1 MYGLIRVGER
11 SLRKPSV
18 AADEIMTDFD
28 PIECSLGE
36 LADALRDRET
46 TAQEIAERVI
56 ANHDRL
62 EGTLGAYKTWD
73 ADRLRR
79 QAAAAD
85 AAFDAGVDLGP
96 LQGLPVSIKDLYG
109 VSGYPT
115 FAGTPRQL
123 PVKWEMEGEVVAA
136 VRHNLAV
143 VTGKT
148 HTVEFAF
155 GGVGT
160 NAHWGAPRNPWD
172 RETHRVPGGSSSG
185 AGVSL
190 HEGTA
195 VLALGSDTAGSVR
208 IPASLTGSVG
218 IKTSVGRWD
227 TSGIVPLSPTFDTA
241 GILTRTV
248 ADAAIAFAAIDPFI
262 EEPADVAAAQLMA
275 QSPGDLRAGVCD
287 WFFEDCSPGIVEG
300 VQAAIAELERGGLKV
315 ERMELPELLEA
326 QEIFSAGGLA
336 GPEFAA
342 FICSELEPWQQT
354 LDPRVA
360 ARFEAARSL
369 TAIDYLTRR
378 NRLEELARSAAERLA
393 AIDVLLTPTIAITP
407 PPATEVEDATAYAR
421 HNMAILRNTFPG
433 NLLRLCGLTM
443 PVALDDAGM
452 PVGLQVLAPL
462 WEDERVLAAGLAF
475 ERLLGTA
482 RQRIG
487 VAPCCRT

>member
-1 MYGLIRVGER
+1 M
-11 SLRKPSV
+11 
-18 AADEIMTDFD
+18 ADFD
-28 PIECSLGE
+28 PMSCSLGE

-46 TAQEIAERVI
+46 TSREIAEAVI

-73 ADRLRR
+73 PDRLRR

-136 VRHNLAV
+136 VRRNLAV

-155 GGVGT
+155 GGVGANT
-160 NAHWGAPRNPWD
+160 HWGVPRNPWD
-172 RETHRVPGGSSSG
+172 AGTHRVPGGSSSG
-185 AGVSL
+185 AGVSI

-218 IKTSVGRWD
+218 VKTSIGRWD

-275 QSPGDLRAGVCD
+275 QSAGDLRAGVCD
-287 WFFEDCSPGIVEG
+287 WFFQDCSPGIAEG
-300 VQAAIAELERGGLKV
+300 VEAAIDELERAGLKV
-315 ERMELPELLEA
+315 ERLDLPELLEA
-326 QEIFSAGGLA
+326 HEIFTAGGLA

-342 FICSELEPWQQT
+342 FIASEMEPWQHT

-360 ARFEAARSL
+360 ARFQAAQSM
-369 TAIDYLTRR
+369 TAIDYITRKA
-378 NRLEELARSAAERLA
+378 RLEELAQSAAERLSA
-393 AIDVLLTPTIAITP
+393 VDVLLTPTIAVTP
-407 PPATEVEDATAYAR
+407 PAVADVEKPEDYAR
-421 HNMAILRNTFPG
+421 QNMAILRNTFPG
-433 NLLRLCGLTM
+433 NLLRLCGVTM
-443 PVALDDAGM
+443 PVALDEAGM
-452 PVGLQVLAPL
+452 PVGLQILAPL
-462 WEDERVLAAGLAF
+462 WEDERVVAAGLAF
-475 ERLLGTA
+475 ERVLGTA

-487 VAPCCRT
+487 IAPCCRD